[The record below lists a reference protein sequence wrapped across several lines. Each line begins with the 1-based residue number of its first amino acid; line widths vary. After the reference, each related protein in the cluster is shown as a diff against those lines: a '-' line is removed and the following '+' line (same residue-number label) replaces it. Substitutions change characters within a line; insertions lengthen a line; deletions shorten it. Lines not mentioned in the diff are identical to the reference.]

1 MIGFGSIRLSPAI
14 RLSIG
19 LVMLMLSMLIL
30 AQALGLAPS
39 ADKQQLEARK
49 QLAEALSKQISL
61 AIERG
66 DDLLLKYFIDGTV
79 QHNPDILSAAVR
91 TNEGILV
98 AQTSEHEQNWA
109 AADPVSSTPTHLRL
123 PLLVNGSPRAN
134 LELSF
139 KPLIS
144 ERHPLFHLPIF
155 VVTLVFLSVSGFVAF
170 WFYIRRVLQHLD
182 PSAVVPARVRNA
194 MNVLAE
200 GVLILDRRE
209 QIVLANNA
217 ILSKLKRNEKNLLGK
232 KASSLGWHVAEEQEA
247 KVLPWLSALKDGV
260 KQTGVRVEL
269 SGEDEKPMIFSVNA
283 VPIMDGES
291 SMQGAIAVF
300 DDVSELEEKS
310 RLLEEILAALAKS
323 QAEMEAKNKELRYL
337 AVRDPLTDCFNRRA
351 LYEHL
356 EPKFG
361 GARQTDAEYS
371 CIMAD
376 IDHFK
381 RVNDTY
387 GHNIGDD
394 VIRMAAR
401 CIQSVVRD
409 GDIVARFGGE
419 EFCIILPGTP
429 LEQACAIAERCREK
443 IAAEVTNGVSVTS
456 SFGVTAR
463 SFGAA
468 SANELIHQA
477 DQALYYSKQRGRNRV
492 SHWAQ
497 MEPAANS

>member
-1 MIGFGSIRLSPAI
+1 MIGFGSLRLSPAI

-19 LVMLMLSMLIL
+19 LVMLMLSILIL

-79 QHNPDILSAAVR
+79 QHNPEILSAAVR
-91 TNEGILV
+91 TTDGILV
-98 AQTSEHEQNWA
+98 AQTSEHEQHWVD
-109 AADPVSSTPTHLRL
+109 ADPVSSTPTHLRL
-123 PLLVNGSPRAN
+123 PLLLNGSVRAN

-144 ERHPLFHLPIF
+144 ERHPIFHLPIF
-155 VVTLVFLSVSGFVAF
+155 IVMLVFLSVSGFIAF

-209 QIVLANNA
+209 QIVLANSV
-217 ILSKLKRNEKNLLGK
+217 ILTKLNRGEKNLLGK
-232 KASSLGWHVAEEQEA
+232 KASSLGWHLPEEQEA

-269 SGEDEKPMIFSVNA
+269 PGEDGQPMIFSVNA

-300 DDVSELEEKS
+300 DDVSKLEEKS

-323 QAEMEAKNKELRYL
+323 QADMEAKNKELRYL

-361 GARQTDAEYS
+361 GARQMDTEYS

-376 IDHFK
+376 IDYFK

-387 GHNIGDD
+387 GHNAGDD
-394 VIRMAAR
+394 VIRMAAQ

-409 GDIVARFGGE
+409 MDIVARFGGE
-419 EFCIILPGTP
+419 EFCVILPGAS
-429 LEQACAIAERCREK
+429 LETACAIAERCREK
-443 IAAEVTNGVSVTS
+443 IAAQVTNGVSVTS
-456 SFGVTAR
+456 SFGVTAK
-463 SFGAA
+463 SLGAA

-477 DQALYYSKQRGRNRV
+477 DQALYYSKQQGRNRV
-492 SHWAQ
+492 SNWTQ
-497 MEPAANS
+497 LSDANL